1 MRNDQVPP
9 SAEPE
14 PPPAWVR
21 AADFLTL
28 LLGVAAFQAAVFGGF
43 QIPGLSV
50 TNPWRP
56 LVMAVAVAGVR
67 HWLVRTPPAHAR
79 LWHWARRV
87 WLADAARATRTGR
100 QPAADLN
107 FFRTL
112 DFLVLSVVSISF
124 TAIALLVVNRFDAR
138 IAVIAGLILSAA
150 GRWFT
155 PARFDAD
162 RASAGR
168 PVGPVLLLVLLAAL
182 LFRTEPF
189 PALEGGREP
198 GVYAAMSAHLQR
210 EGTVFVDDRLAEAL
224 PDDRSREVNRTGAPG
239 DSAPR
244 NSAGSDIGPSPTPGD
259 HAFRLHPLHPL
270 WMAIFAEA
278 FGDAARFHAT
288 GFFGLLGVLG
298 LSLLAFELTGSRAA
312 AFAAGM
318 LAATN
323 PLHVFFSRSPGAE
336 AAALAFSSLGFYYLA
351 RASRGLRR
359 AAPPAA
365 AASLLTLAAAC
376 ISLVFFVR
384 ADGFPYVPALAPLF
398 ALGVW
403 LKLRNREARGRP
415 ILGFCAGVAGL
426 YAVSVLYGLGYSA
439 GDAPGTT
446 ERALRSA
453 LGDGWPLV
461 VAGVLTLAAAGLAEV
476 ARNPRRPAVRRFLTG
491 AADPR
496 PWIRLASLL
505 VAAALAG
512 GLLRAYLIGFT
523 ELHADDAPLREFGLA
538 GSGAG
543 VFLTSGA
550 TGWLLY
556 ATPWLAA
563 VALWGMHRPPHRW
576 PAAVLYV
583 FLAVCMAAT
592 LLLNVPVVPRHY
604 GYAGP
609 LLAEIVPYT
618 LVIAVAVTFTAA
630 PGRFRRLAMT
640 AILAA
645 IPYQLFFTAKQM
657 PVREGAQPYL
667 VMSRIAEVVGTDVL
681 LFDAEGFRE
690 GTRFSTPAWR
700 RTPLAHHFGRQ
711 VLPTAPRTR
720 SRPAPR

>member
-14 PPPAWVR
+14 PPPGWVR
-21 AADFLTL
+21 AADILTL
-28 LLGVAAFQAAVFGGF
+28 LLGVASLQAAVFGGF
-43 QIPGLSV
+43 QIPGLSI

-56 LVMAVAVAGVR
+56 LVMAAVVAGVR

-79 LWHWARRV
+79 LWRSTRRV
-87 WLADAARATRTGR
+87 WLAGAARAARTGHL
-100 QPAADLN
+100 PAADLR

-124 TAIALLVVNRFDAR
+124 AAVALLVVNRFDAR

-150 GRWFT
+150 VRWST
-155 PARFDAD
+155 PARFDAG
-162 RASAGR
+162 RASAGK
-168 PVGPVLLLVLLAAL
+168 PVAPALLLVLLAAL
-182 LFRTEPF
+182 LFRTQPF
-189 PALEGGREP
+189 PTLEGGRDP
-198 GVYAAMSAHLQR
+198 GVYAAMSAHLR
-210 EGTVFVDDRLAEAL
+210 RAGTAFVDDRRPEAL
-224 PDDRSREVNRTGAPG
+224 PDEGLRENHRAGAPG
-239 DSAPR
+239 DSSPR
-244 NSAGSDIGPSPTPGD
+244 SSAGPDPGPPPALGD
-259 HAFRLHPLHPL
+259 HAFRPRPLHPL

-278 FGDAARFHAT
+278 FGDAARFHAP

-298 LSLLAFELTGSRAA
+298 LSLLAFELTGSRSAA
-312 AFAAGM
+312 LTAGI

-323 PLHVFFSRSPGAE
+323 PLHVFFSRSPGPE

-365 AASLLTLAAAC
+365 AASLLALAAAC
-376 ISLVFFVR
+376 VSLVFFVR

-439 GDAPGTT
+439 GDAPGIT

-461 VAGVLTLAAAGLAEV
+461 VAGALTLAAAGLAEV

-512 GLLRAYLIGFT
+512 GLLQAYLIGFT
-523 ELHADDAPLREFGLA
+523 GFYADDARLREFGLV

-550 TGWLLY
+550 AGWLLH

-563 VALWGMHRPPHRW
+563 VALWGMHRPPRRW

-583 FLAVCMAAT
+583 FLAVCMAAA
-592 LLLNVPVVPRHY
+592 LLSNAAPRDD
-604 GYAGP
+604 GYAGRLP
-609 LLAEIVPYT
+609 AEIVPYT
-618 LVIAVAVTFTAA
+618 LVIAVAVTFRAA

-640 AILAA
+640 AIVAT
-645 IPYQLFFTAKQM
+645 IPFQLFFTAKQM
-657 PVREGAQPYL
+657 RVGEGVQPHL
-667 VMSRIAEVVGTDVL
+667 VMSQIGDVAGAGGL

-711 VLPTAPRTR
+711 VPPHRAADAV
-720 SRPAPR
+720 RPAPR